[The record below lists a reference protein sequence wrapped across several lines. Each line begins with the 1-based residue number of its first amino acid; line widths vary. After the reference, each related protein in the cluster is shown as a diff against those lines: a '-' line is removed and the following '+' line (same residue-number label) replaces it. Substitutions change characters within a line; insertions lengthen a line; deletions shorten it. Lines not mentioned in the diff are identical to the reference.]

1 MSDLNE
7 QAEAV
12 RKMNDEQLG
21 DLFELCHWVTRE
33 YWAPSGHVQITPT
46 INGNEKRVPSYGFST
61 TGEIPDHIFRIA
73 EDFIQNKQ
81 KELEANAQVK
91 GK

>member
-21 DLFELCHWVTRE
+21 DLFELLHWVMRE
-33 YWAPSGHVQITPT
+33 DS
-46 INGNEKRVPSYGFST
+46 VP
-61 TGEIPDHIFRIA
+61 PHIYRIA
-73 EDFIQNKQ
+73 VNLLSDKQ
-81 KELEANAQVK
+81 QEIEANAQVK
-91 GK
+91 RK

>member
-12 RKMNDEQLG
+12 RKINDEQLG
-21 DLFELCHWVTRE
+21 DLFELLHWVVRE
-33 YWAPSGHVQITPT
+33 D
-46 INGNEKRVPSYGFST
+46 NVP
-61 TGEIPDHIFRIA
+61 PHIYRIA
-73 EDFIQNKQ
+73 VGLLSDKQ
-81 KELEANAQVK
+81 QEIEANAQVK

>member
-21 DLFELCHWVTRE
+21 DFFELLHWVVRE
-33 YWAPSGHVQITPT
+33 D
-46 INGNEKRVPSYGFST
+46 NVP
-61 TGEIPDHIFRIA
+61 PHIYRIA
-73 EDFIQNKQ
+73 VYLLSDKQ
-81 KELEANAQVK
+81 QEMEANAQVK
-91 GK
+91 RK

>member
-21 DLFELCHWVTRE
+21 DLFELLHWVVRE
-33 YWAPSGHVQITPT
+33 D
-46 INGNEKRVPSYGFST
+46 NVP
-61 TGEIPDHIFRIA
+61 PHI
-73 EDFIQNKQ
+73 
-81 KELEANAQVK
+81 
-91 GK
+91 

>member
-21 DLFELCHWVTRE
+21 DLFELLHWAVRE
-33 YWAPSGHVQITPT
+33 D
-46 INGNEKRVPSYGFST
+46 NVP
-61 TGEIPDHIFRIA
+61 PHIYRIA
-73 EDFIQNKQ
+73 VNLLEDK
-81 KELEANAQVK
+81 KEEIERGAKAK
-91 GK
+91 DKR

>member
-21 DLFELCHWVTRE
+21 DYFELLHWVVRE
-33 YWAPSGHVQITPT
+33 T
-46 INGNEKRVPSYGFST
+46 NVP
-61 TGEIPDHIFRIA
+61 PHIYRIA
-73 EDFIQNKQ
+73 VNLLEDR
-81 KELEANAQVK
+81 KEEIERGVK
-91 GK
+91 AKDKR

>member
-21 DLFELCHWVTRE
+21 DLFELLHWVVRE
-33 YWAPSGHVQITPT
+33 D
-46 INGNEKRVPSYGFST
+46 NVP
-61 TGEIPDHIFRIA
+61 PHIYRIA
-73 EDFIQNKQ
+73 VGLLSDKQ
-81 KELEANAQVK
+81 QEIEANAQVK

>member
-33 YWAPSGHVQITPT
+33 YMVPSGHVQITPT
-46 INGNEKRVPSYGFST
+46 INGMKRVPAYGFST
-61 TGEIPDHIFRIA
+61 TGEIPDHIYRIA
-73 EDFIQNKQ
+73 ADFIQNKQ
-81 KELEANAQVK
+81 KELEANAQVE

>member
-21 DLFELCHWVTRE
+21 DFFELLHWVVRE
-33 YWAPSGHVQITPT
+33 D
-46 INGNEKRVPSYGFST
+46 NVP
-61 TGEIPDHIFRIA
+61 PHIYRIA
-73 EDFIQNKQ
+73 VNLLSDKQ
-81 KELEANAQVK
+81 QEIEANAQVK
-91 GK
+91 RK

>member
-21 DLFELCHWVTRE
+21 DFFELLHWVVRE
-33 YWAPSGHVQITPT
+33 A
-46 INGNEKRVPSYGFST
+46 NVP
-61 TGEIPDHIFRIA
+61 PHIYRIA
-73 EDFIQNKQ
+73 VNLLEDK
-81 KELEANAQVK
+81 KEEIESGVK
-91 GK
+91 AKDKR